1 MKKLRALQWLLALSA
16 VSCAGSTEPQGD
28 AYQGYVDGTGFDSK
42 FLPVA
47 CASSGSDRCYRSM
60 KGNVNGV
67 AMDFYNLGVV
77 ATSALPKDSGNR
89 PYLPTSL
96 VKQEVHGFLST
107 ETCEKV
113 KDFDERTDAYPQD
126 VQWAVFEHLP
136 FTATT
141 PVLPVLKA
149 SVWEGVSGW
158 PCNAFKNAASLKDG
172 DFGGRVA
179 EQRFTMAPVID
190 MTAFVRAKDGTT
202 NVQPARGWY
211 RGMQLAFLDGSFV
224 EQVDVTVDAN
234 GTTAPA
240 LKTMDGVF
248 IKPTTGTAPSPGSSS
263 AALVFQAAPGEAAFS
278 QVVRLR
284 EITAPTGV
292 QPSSYKRLCYD
303 PGSTGCP
310 ADSIDMSK
318 ANTYN
323 GVLFLV
329 PALQ

>member
-1 MKKLRALQWLLALSA
+1 MKKLRALKWLFALGA
-16 VSCAGSTEPQGD
+16 VSCAGSTEPLGD
-28 AYQGYVDGTGFDSK
+28 SYQGYVDGTGFDSK
-42 FLPVA
+42 FLPGA

-89 PYLPTSL
+89 PYLPVSL
-96 VKQEVHGFLST
+96 LKQTVHGFQPT

-113 KDFDERTDAYPQD
+113 KDFDQRTDAYPQD
-126 VQWAVFEHLP
+126 VQWAVFDSLP
-136 FTATT
+136 MTAST
-141 PVLPVLKA
+141 PVLPVLKV
-149 SVWEGVSGW
+149 SVWEGVSGA
-158 PCNAFKNAASLKDG
+158 PCNAIKDATSLKDG
-172 DFGGRVA
+172 DFGGRVMEERLA
-179 EQRFTMAPVID
+179 MAPVID

-202 NVQPARGWY
+202 NLQPARGWY
-211 RGMQLAFLDGSFV
+211 RGLQLAYLDGSFV
-224 EQVDVTVDAN
+224 EQMDVTVDAN
-234 GTTAPA
+234 GTTVPA

-263 AALVFQAAPGEAAFS
+263 AALVFAAAPGDAAFS

-303 PGSTGCP
+303 PGATGCP
-310 ADSIDMSK
+310 ADSIDMTK